1 MAKSLVSC
9 FFDSRCILQVL
20 KCIVLKTKMLYEF
33 RGRRPSA
40 LRLTSAACVDRCE
53 GHVTPAAGNVSG
65 GRVAGALKSLSMG
78 LVFTLLMWS
87 VLLLYAEPVAFLV
100 QVNTV

>member
-1 MAKSLVSC
+1 
-9 FFDSRCILQVL
+9 
-20 KCIVLKTKMLYEF
+20 
-33 RGRRPSA
+33 
-40 LRLTSAACVDRCE
+40 
-53 GHVTPAAGNVSG
+53 VTPAAGNVSG

-78 LVFTLLMWS
+78 LVLTLLMWS

>member
-1 MAKSLVSC
+1 MFC
-9 FFDSRCILQVL
+9 FEN
-20 KCIVLKTKMLYEF
+20 KKMRYEF

-53 GHVTPAAGNVSG
+53 GHVIPAAGNVSG